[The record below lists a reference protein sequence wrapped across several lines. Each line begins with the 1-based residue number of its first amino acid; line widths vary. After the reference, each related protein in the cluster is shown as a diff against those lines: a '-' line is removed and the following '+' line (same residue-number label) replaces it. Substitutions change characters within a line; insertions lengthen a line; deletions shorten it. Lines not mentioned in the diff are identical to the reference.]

1 LVCQNPQHHPNQ
13 ENARETN
20 KQSSHVRDESLISF
34 PTRSSIPPSNGNG
47 RGETNQAERRSS
59 SRERRTCVVG
69 DGEGRGGEQHDQPRR
84 GHGRPGRARAGR
96 RGRGRHHTAVGP
108 CRRDGRRRHRG
119 QISNTGHLEAAS
131 EARII
136 SRRSRRKLAARE
148 SARCEPKPTAA
159 ARRPPPRRRDTGW
172 PPRAELPHGRGPP
185 PPRVP
190 KPQDEGV
197 RASPESGRGA
207 SRATTPTT
215 RVHTDGR
222 RRL

>member
-96 RGRGRHHTAVGP
+96 RGRHHTAVGP

-197 RASPESGRGA
+197 RASPTSGRGA